1 MNARTARIA
10 AGAIAAGR
18 VAGGLSFLVLPRRAG
33 RSWVGATADAPG
45 FTALTRALGVRDALI
60 GVGGV
65 EAIARGGKARPWL
78 MAGAMSDA
86 VDAIAT
92 VLAWRQLPKPNRAVA
107 VLVAGSAAVVGGY
120 LASKASATASIAPA
134 PLGAG
139 RPS

>member
-1 MNARTARIA
+1 VNARTARIA
-10 AGAIAAGR
+10 AGAVAGAR
-18 VAGGLSFLVLPRRAG
+18 VAGGLSFLLLPRRAA

-45 FTALTRALGVRDALI
+45 ATALTRALGVRDALI

-65 EAIARGGKARPWL
+65 EAVARGGKIRPWL

-120 LASKASATASIAPA
+120 LAAKASAPEE
-134 PLGAG
+134 G
-139 RPS
+139 